1 MGFGFMLIHNFTY
14 MKIPIY
20 FKNILDEIMSANR
33 IEVIRA
39 NISPLVIY
47 TLVTVLAMIY
57 MRKLIIGV
65 SRKIE
70 YLFRDRLYEK
80 LLSLNY
86 SFYIQSETGDIV
98 SRCTNDLNDV
108 RTLLGP
114 GIMYVPNALSRLLIF
129 FPVLFKLNSQLLV
142 IISLMQGGL
151 VILIIL
157 ILPRIRPFYQKIQE
171 FVGSINNRVWQ
182 VISGITTV
190 KFYTLENTEVHR
202 FEELNRGYIA
212 RQMDLVKRVG
222 FLWPFFL
229 LVISVTE
236 LVILLIGGREVIA
249 GRMTLGELLQFTI
262 MISYLTFPVLSLG
275 WIMSLMQQGISAM
288 KRINHI
294 LSQPEKRDSGQSIL
308 NKPFRNIRING
319 LTFSYPGEDRE
330 VLKDV
335 SLEIRSG
342 QVIGITGPIGSGKST
357 LLQLISGIFRPE
369 SNMIHINEQDINSLD
384 SDEWMKNISMVPQ
397 RTFLFSKSIR
407 ENILMATEADDQK
420 IISMAETAG
429 LADELDMFSQGIDQT
444 VGERGITLSG
454 GQKQRI
460 AIARAL
466 MKQAPLLI
474 FDDALSSV
482 DSKTESRIMER
493 ILRRKSFSTF
503 ILASHRIS
511 SLRHADIIYVLRDGK
526 IVERGTHDQ
535 LITEKRCY
543 YQMARFQ
550 QLEEESR

>member
-1 MGFGFMLIHNFTY
+1 MR
-14 MKIPIY
+14 IPIY
-20 FKNILDEIMSANR
+20 FKNILDEVMADNR

-39 NISPLVIY
+39 NIFPLALY

-70 YLFRDRLYEK
+70 YRFRDRIYEK
-80 LLSLNY
+80 LLSLDY
-86 SFYIQSETGDIV
+86 SFYLQNETGDIV

-114 GIMYVPNALSRLLIF
+114 GIMYVPNALSRVLIF
-129 FPVLFKLNSQLLV
+129 FPVLFKLNVQLLI

-151 VILIIL
+151 VILIVL
-157 ILPRIRPFYQKIQE
+157 IMPRIRPFYQKIQE

-202 FEELNRGYIA
+202 FEELNRDYIS
-212 RQMDLVKRVG
+212 RQMDLVKRTG

-229 LVISVTE
+229 LVISMTE

-294 LSQPEKRDSGQSIL
+294 LLQPDKKESRQVSIQ
-308 NKPFRNIRING
+308 KPFKNIRINK

-330 VLKDV
+330 VLKNV
-335 SLEIRSG
+335 TLEIRSG
-342 QVIGITGPIGSGKST
+342 QVIGIAGPVGSGKST
-357 LLQLISGIFRPE
+357 LLQLISGTFKPGP
-369 SNMIHINEQDINSLD
+369 NMIHINGQDIVSLD
-384 SDEWMKNISMVPQ
+384 PDEWMKNISMVPQ
-397 RTFLFSKSIR
+397 HTFLFSKSIR
-407 ENILMATEADDQK
+407 QNILMSAEADDQK
-420 IISMAETAG
+420 IRSMAKTAG
-429 LADELDMFSQGIDQT
+429 LADELDIFSQGIDQV

-482 DSKTESRIMER
+482 DSKTETKIMKRIVR
-493 ILRRKSFSTF
+493 QKSFSTF

-511 SLRHADIIYVLRDGK
+511 SLRHADIIYVLRDGE

-535 LITEKRCY
+535 LITEKQCY

-550 QLEEESR
+550 QLEEAPG

>member
-1 MGFGFMLIHNFTY
+1 MVIHNFTY
-14 MKIPIY
+14 MMIPLY
-20 FKNILDEIMSANR
+20 FKNILDEIMSENR
-33 IEVIRA
+33 IEVIRS
-39 NISPLVIY
+39 NILPVVMY
-47 TLVTVLAMIY
+47 TLITVLAMIY

-70 YLFRDRLYEK
+70 YRFRNRLYDK
-80 LLSLNY
+80 LLSLEY

-114 GIMYVPNALSRLLIF
+114 GIMYVPNALSRVLIF
-129 FPVLFKLNSQLLV
+129 FPVLFKLNVQLLA

-157 ILPRIRPFYQKIQE
+157 ILPRIRPFYQRIQE

-182 VISGITTV
+182 VISGITTI
-190 KFYTLENTEVHR
+190 KFYTLESTEIER
-202 FEELNRGYIA
+202 FERLNEQYVS
-212 RQMDLVKRVG
+212 RQMDLMKRVG

-229 LVISVTE
+229 LVISLTE

-294 LSQPEKRDSGQSIL
+294 LFQPEKKESRQVVFQRPL
-308 NKPFRNIRING
+308 KNIRINQ
-319 LTFSYPGEDRE
+319 LTFCYPGENRD
-330 VLKDV
+330 VLKNV

-342 QVIGITGPIGSGKST
+342 QIIGIAGPVGSGKST
-357 LLQLISGIFRPE
+357 LLQLISGTFIPDP
-369 SNMIHINEQDINSLD
+369 NMIHINGQDIVSLD
-384 SDEWMKNISMVPQ
+384 PDKWMRNISIVPQ
-397 RTFLFSKSIR
+397 TTFLFSKSIR
-407 ENILMATEADDQK
+407 QNILMSSEADDQEIK
-420 IISMAETAG
+420 SVIEAAG
-429 LADELDMFSQGIDQT
+429 LADELDTFPQGVDQM

-466 MKQAPLLI
+466 MKQASLLI

-482 DSKTESRIMER
+482 DSKTESKIMER
-493 ILRRKSFSTF
+493 IVRQKSFSTF

-511 SLRHADIIYVLRDGK
+511 SLRHADIIYVFKDGE
-526 IVERGTHDQ
+526 IVEKGTHEQ
-535 LITEKRCY
+535 LVREKQCY

-550 QLEEESR
+550 QLEETAG